1 MKIFWLVICLAIS
14 EFAHSQ
20 STKDTPKLVIGIVVD
35 QMKNEYLFRYADH
48 YGKDGF
54 KKLMHK
60 GFYAANQQYS
70 YVPTK
75 TGPGHASIFTG
86 TTPSVHG
93 IIANNWYSREMG
105 RVTNCVE
112 DTSVNGVGTD
122 SDVGHRSPLNL
133 KTTTITDELRM
144 FWNFRSKVVGISFK
158 DKAAILPA
166 GHVPNGAYWFENG
179 NFVTSTF
186 YTDRLPQWVS
196 DFNTKKLPDIYLNQV
211 WNPLLPL
218 DEYTASNPDDSPN
231 ELVWKGET
239 KSTFPHDLK
248 QLSKENNPDDILRHS
263 PFGNTFIFD
272 FAREAIKSENL
283 GQDDITDFLTINLA
297 SPDDIGHAYGTRSVE
312 IEDVYLRLDAD
323 LANFIKMLDKE
334 VGKGNYVLFS
344 TGDHG
349 GAETP
354 QFNIDHKLPGGY
366 FDRPGFKDTIESVL
380 KSFSPSGND
389 LIEGIENQ
397 QIYLNR
403 KKIASEGLNFDEIAA
418 ALTQKIT
425 AFPGVYSAYETSK
438 IIRSAATDF
447 PIVGL
452 RRGLN
457 PQLSGDVV
465 YILKSG
471 WLRYGHIGT
480 NHISPWKYDT
490 NVPLLMYGKGIRKG
504 TCFRETNTRDIAP
517 TLSVLLHIP
526 YPSGCTGTPIS
537 EALKK

>member
-1 MKIFWLVICLAIS
+1 MKDFLLVICLAIS
-14 EFAHSQ
+14 QFAHSQ

-35 QMKNEYLFRYADH
+35 QMKNEFLFRYIDH

-54 KKLMHK
+54 NKLIQK

-75 TGPGHASIFTG
+75 TAPGHASIFTG

-93 IIANNWYSREMG
+93 IIANHWYSREMG

-166 GHVPNGAYWFENG
+166 GHVPNGAYWFEDG
-179 NFVTSTF
+179 NMVTSTF
-186 YTDRLPQWVS
+186 YANQLPQWVL
-196 DFNTKKLPDIYLNQV
+196 DFNEKKLRDAYLNQV
-211 WNPLLPL
+211 WNTLLPI
-218 DEYTASNPDDSPN
+218 DEYTASNTDDSPN
-231 ELVWKGET
+231 EIVWKGET

-248 QLSKENNPDDILRHS
+248 KLSQENNPDYILRHS
-263 PFGNTFIFD
+263 PFGNSFILD
-272 FAREAIKSENL
+272 FAREAIKSEKM
-283 GQDDITDFLTINLA
+283 GQDAITDFLTINLA
-297 SPDDIGHAYGTRSVE
+297 SPDDIGHEYGTRSVE
-312 IEDVYLRLDAD
+312 IEDTYIRLDAD
-323 LANFIKMLDKE
+323 LARFMKMLDKE
-334 VGKGNYVLFS
+334 VGRGNYVIFL

-349 GAETP
+349 AAETP
-354 QFNIDHKLPGGY
+354 QFSVDHKLPGGY
-366 FDRPGFKDTIESVL
+366 FDREGFQDTIASVL
-380 KSFSPSGND
+380 KNFSRSGNG
-389 LIEGIENQ
+389 LIEEIENQ

-403 KKIASEGLNFDEIAA
+403 MKIATEGLNFDEIAE
-418 ALTQKIT
+418 ALTRKIT
-425 AFPGVYSAYETSK
+425 ALPGVYSAYQTSK
-438 IIRSAATDF
+438 ITGGAATDF
-447 PIVGL
+447 PILAL
-452 RRGLN
+452 RQGLN
-457 PQLSGDVV
+457 LQLSGDVV

-471 WLRYGHIGT
+471 WLRYGHTGT
-480 NHISPWKYDT
+480 NHISPWQYDT
-490 NVPLLMYGKGIRKG
+490 NVPLILYGKGIQKG

-517 TLSVLLHIP
+517 TLSILLHIP
-526 YPSGCTGTPIS
+526 FPSGCTGSPIS